1 METKQLVT
9 FVTLAKERSYQ
20 RASEILNYAPST
32 LAKQIRVL
40 EEELN
45 VKLTERRGTRIEL
58 TEEGRKFLPHA
69 EHMLKEYEETLQ
81 ELDPNKG
88 KTIRVAG
95 GEPLVGYSF
104 SDMLLEFFKVHND
117 VHATVEMICCSDIPA
132 MIANDETDIGYVH
145 DMNILKPEG
154 MHVVPFYREEVCLV
168 TTPEN
173 PLADKQYVEYGDLH
187 GRDFAFT
194 YGECSFCAEFIARMK
209 KNGIESRSSVFLG
222 SYMSVLNSVRCD
234 NRITLIPATSLPRV
248 LQDGFVRLNWEDEPL
263 LPWVQVLYSADK
275 PLTIV
280 QEDLIR
286 WTRCLASQRIAA
298 SNQNDVV
305 CYLDDESRQPNLR
318 LVAR

>member
-9 FVTLAKERSYQ
+9 FVTLAKVKSYQ
-20 RASEILNYAPST
+20 RASELLNYAPST

-40 EEELN
+40 EEELS

-58 TEEGRKFLPHA
+58 TEDGKKFLPHA
-69 EHMLKEYEETLQ
+69 EHMLKEYEEMLH
-81 ELDPNKG
+81 ELDPEKG
-88 KTIRVAG
+88 KSIRIAG

-104 SDMLLEFFKVHND
+104 SDMLLEFFKVNAH
-117 VHATVEMICCSDIPA
+117 VRATVEMICCSEIPA
-132 MIANDETDIGYVH
+132 MIARDETDIGYVH

-173 PLADKQYVEYGDLH
+173 PLAARPSVYYGDLS

-194 YGECSFCAEFIARMK
+194 YGECSFCAEFISRLK
-209 KNGIESRSSVFLG
+209 KNGIEARSSVFLG

-234 NRITLIPATSLPRV
+234 NRITLIPATSLPKV
-248 LQDGFVRLNWEDEPL
+248 PKDGFVRLNWEDEPL
-263 LPWVQVLYSADK
+263 LPWVQVLYSAAK
-275 PLTIV
+275 PLNGV

-286 WTRCLASQRIAA
+286 WTRCVASQRIAA
-298 SNQNDVV
+298 SSQDDVV
-305 CYLDDESRQPNLR
+305 RF
-318 LVAR
+318 VG